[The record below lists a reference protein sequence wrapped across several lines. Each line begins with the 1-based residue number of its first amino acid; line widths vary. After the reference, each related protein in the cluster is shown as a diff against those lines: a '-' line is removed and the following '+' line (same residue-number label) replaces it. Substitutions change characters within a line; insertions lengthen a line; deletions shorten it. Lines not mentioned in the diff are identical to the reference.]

1 MIRIL
6 MLDQW
11 LKLFPPIFPLVLPSM
26 WLRACACAVVKM
38 YLSLYHTHTHLHSLF
53 EFPDVG
59 YVIFILFHRQSYTRC
74 LLSNIKGLG
83 NMLVSL

>member
-1 MIRIL
+1 MGLGNKHKYIAQY
-6 MLDQW
+6 DV
-11 LKLFPPIFPLVLPSM
+11 PLYVVESMCMRCGENVSLP
-26 WLRACACAVVKM
+26 
-38 YLSLYHTHTHLHSLF
+38 LSHTHTHLHSLF

-59 YVIFILFHRQSYTRC
+59 YVIFILFYRQSYTRC